1 MERLGEG
8 TQPVSRMAT
17 PNTSSTSSDHG
28 VKDAGAEGPDESKDV
43 EAQTVVEQGKR
54 KKLEL
59 QDQTN
64 LLPHRQVLIVFAG
77 LSMALFCSSLNQ
89 TM

>member
-1 MERLGEG
+1 M
-8 TQPVSRMAT
+8 TT
-17 PNTSSTSSDHG
+17 PNASSTSSDHG
-28 VKDAGAEGPDESKDV
+28 GKDAGAGGPEESKDV